1 MKKDVRF
8 LFPLPFLIASSFAWS
23 NITSYLPQQASPIE
37 AKNTPMFISLG
48 FDDNI
53 EADGLRWISKALS
66 SHTNPQGL
74 DSFAGSPLMSSFFM
88 HCQPAR
94 NQPDIIELWR
104 KLNNDGHDIANHTE
118 THPDDKV
125 NYNPFE
131 SWMTAEQ
138 WQQEVTLCNEFL
150 TQPVEQGGIGAPAV
164 AGFRAPFLT
173 FNNNTLD
180 ALTSNGIQY
189 DVSFPAGITGE
200 ENGSN
205 NYWPHTLDQGSPSQS
220 LAQQGGWKPAVKNV
234 PGLWEVPLQAL
245 IVPTDA
251 AAADYGLTY
260 SLNDKIASRVPYYDP
275 VVRKADNF
283 DWNLYTT
290 PDWGGYG
297 LNADD
302 VLAIYKYNLDLHLAG
317 NRAPLILG
325 LHSAFYGKLNGEEH
339 FGMPETS
346 VADRQAVLKQF
357 IEYALSKQQV
367 RFVSHRQLVEWMQNP
382 VPVLSCEQAIW
393 TAHTTY
399 RSGDIVQFNG
409 EYWKAKWWTAQEIP
423 GHTPDSPWHP
433 LTGCVEN

>member
-23 NITSYLPQQASPIE
+23 NITSYPPQQASPIE

-74 DSFAGSPLMSSFFM
+74 DSFAGSPLMSSFFL

-94 NQPDIIELWR
+94 QQPEIIDLWR
-104 KLNNDGHDIANHTE
+104 KLNTDGHDIASHTE
-118 THPDDKV
+118 THPDDKI

-138 WQQEVTLCNEFL
+138 WQQEVALCNEFL
-150 TQPVEQGGIGAPAV
+150 TQPVEQGGVGAPAV

-173 FNNNTLD
+173 FNDNTLD
-180 ALTSNGIQY
+180 ALTTNAIQY
-189 DVSFPAGITGE
+189 DVSFPAGITTE
-200 ENGSN
+200 ENGTN

-220 LAQQGGWKPAVKNV
+220 VAQQGGWKPAVKNM

-245 IVPTDA
+245 IVPTDEEA
-251 AAADYGLTY
+251 AEYGLTY

-275 VVRKADNF
+275 SARKADNF

-290 PDWGGYG
+290 PAWGGYG
-297 LNADD
+297 LNAAD
-302 VLAIYKYNLDLHLAG
+302 VLTLYKYNLDLHLSG
-317 NRAPLILG
+317 NRAPLVLG
-325 LHSAFYGKLNGEEH
+325 LHSAFYGKINGEEH

-382 VPVLSCEQAIW
+382 SPVLTCEQAIW
-393 TAHTTY
+393 SAHTTY

-409 EYWKAKWWTAQEIP
+409 KYWKAKWWTVQEIP
-423 GHTPDSPWHP
+423 GNTADGPWQAQ
-433 LTGCVEN
+433 TGCNG

>member
-138 WQQEVTLCNEFL
+138 WQQEVALCNEFL

-180 ALTSNGIQY
+180 ALTSNAIQY

-220 LAQQGGWKPAVKNV
+220 LAQQGGWKPAMKNV

-275 VVRKADNF
+275 AVRKADNF

-317 NRAPLILG
+317 NRAPLVLG

-399 RSGDIVQFNG
+399 RLGDIVQFNG

-423 GHTPDSPWHP
+423 GHTPDSPWQP
-433 LTGCVEN
+433 LTGCDEN